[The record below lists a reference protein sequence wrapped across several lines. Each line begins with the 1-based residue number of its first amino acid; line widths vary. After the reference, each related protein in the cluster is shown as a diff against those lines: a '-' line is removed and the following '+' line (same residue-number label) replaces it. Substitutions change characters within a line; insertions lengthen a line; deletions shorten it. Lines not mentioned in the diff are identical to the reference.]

1 MDDTSNLLKH
11 VNYVFSDDIL
21 NTLDAFIDCDLNV
34 SETARRLGVH
44 RNTLTYRF
52 EQFERYTGLDP
63 TKFSN
68 VVKIKNWVVVTR
80 SILNCAKNS

>member
-1 MDDTSNLLKH
+1 MIQ
-11 VNYVFSDDIL
+11 VIY
-21 NTLDAFIDCDLNV
+21 
-34 SETARRLGVH
+34 RLGVH

-68 VVKIKNWVVVTR
+68 AVKIKNWVVVTR